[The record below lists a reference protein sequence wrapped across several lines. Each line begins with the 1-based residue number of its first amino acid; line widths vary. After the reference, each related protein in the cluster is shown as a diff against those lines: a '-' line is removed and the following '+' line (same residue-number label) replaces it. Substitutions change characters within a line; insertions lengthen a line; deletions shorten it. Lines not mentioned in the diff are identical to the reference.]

1 MQVVYLG
8 VIVLECLGSK
18 TLETT
23 NHVVEVVFKCKV
35 VIQQWNVP
43 RVINYWDGVTQEVR
57 GAH

>member
-43 RVINYWDGVTQEVR
+43 RVINY
-57 GAH
+57 